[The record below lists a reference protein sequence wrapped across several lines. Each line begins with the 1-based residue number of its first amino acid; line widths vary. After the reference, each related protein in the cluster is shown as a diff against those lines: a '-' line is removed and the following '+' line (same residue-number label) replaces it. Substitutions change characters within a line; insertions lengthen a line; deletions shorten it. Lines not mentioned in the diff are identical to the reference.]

1 LTLLRR
7 NIIIHSEIIAL
18 HQKGTTLMAIQ
29 ATIDQ
34 LKAQAQDFGAQL
46 QKQALEFQA
55 ELTKQAELATNAGGA
70 AAKAAA
76 KGGEI
81 VKASAAELAALE
93 VAALQKGYENILAQL
108 QNVKSIKDVET
119 LKAVLQAQIENLQT
133 AATAYASDAAKG
145 RDIVSK
151 AGADLAKLVADV
163 NSVLKGKK
171 APAKKAAAK
180 KPAAAKAPAKAAA
193 TPAAAKK
200 APAKKPA
207 AKKTTTTKAA
217 AE

>member
-1 LTLLRR
+1 
-7 NIIIHSEIIAL
+7 
-18 HQKGTTLMAIQ
+18 MAIQ
-29 ATIDQ
+29 AKIDQ

-70 AAKAAA
+70 AASAAA

-93 VAALQKGYENILAQL
+93 VAALQKGYENVLAKL
-108 QNVKSIKDVET
+108 QDVKTIKDVDT
-119 LKAVLQAQIENLQT
+119 LKVVLQAQIESLQS
-133 AATAYASDAAKG
+133 AATVYAADAAKG
-145 RDIVSK
+145 ADIVSK
-151 AGADLAKLVADV
+151 AGADLAKLLSDV
-163 NSVLKGKK
+163 NNALQGKK
-171 APAKKAAAK
+171 APAKKPAAK
-180 KPAAAKAPAKAAA
+180 KPAAKKPAAKAPAKKPAAKAAA
-193 TPAAAKK
+193 KPAAKK

-217 AE
+217 AK

>member
-1 LTLLRR
+1 
-7 NIIIHSEIIAL
+7 
-18 HQKGTTLMAIQ
+18 MAIQ
-29 ATIDQ
+29 ATLDQ

-70 AAKAAA
+70 AAAAAA

-93 VAALQKGYENILAQL
+93 VAALQKGYENVLAQL
-108 QNVKSIKDVET
+108 QGVKSIKDVET
-119 LKAVLQAQIENLQT
+119 LKSVLQAQIESLQT
-133 AATAYASDAAKG
+133 AATAYATDAAKG
-145 RDIVSK
+145 REIVAK
-151 AGADLAKLVADV
+151 AGAELSKLVGDV
-163 NSVLKGKK
+163 NAALQGKK

-180 KPAAAKAPAKAAA
+180 KPAAKKPAAKPAAKAPAKKAAA
-193 TPAAAKK
+193 AKPAAKK

-217 AE
+217 AK